1 MLHRLAR
8 VTGLLVVV
16 MSLAAPFAR
25 AQTAA
30 PAPSPEALVVAKE
43 LVTSIHLMDRFK
55 ALMPAIMKGLKP
67 AIVQGRSDVDHDYD
81 ALTPVLIDGFQARFN
96 ELSDAM
102 AIIYASNFTPDD
114 LRGLIAFYKSPV
126 GQKFLEK
133 TPIVTQESLVAGQ
146 RFGRSVAADM
156 RQRIVEELRK
166 KGHDL

>member
-1 MLHRLAR
+1 MLHRLLR

-16 MSLAAPFAR
+16 LSLATPLAR

-30 PAPSPEALVVAKE
+30 PAPAPDALAAAKE
-43 LVTSIHLMDRFK
+43 LVITMHLVDQFK
-55 ALMPAIMKGLKP
+55 ALMPAILKSLKP

-81 ALTPVLIDGFQARFN
+81 TLTPVLLDGFQKRFD

-102 AIIYASNFTPDD
+102 AVIYASNFTADD
-114 LRGLIAFYKSPV
+114 LHALSDFYKSPV
-126 GQKFLEK
+126 GKKLLEK
-133 TPIVTQESLVAGQ
+133 TPMVTQQSMLAGQ
-146 RFGRSVAADM
+146 KFGQSVAAEL